1 MPSRT
6 ARLKDFTT
14 DAAPDA
20 DSLVEVLCE
29 DHVGTYLLPYM
40 CRSTQEGFRNDR
52 TGELI
57 QARVVGWRAPIRGP
71 RKRELPGR
79 LCVLIETDVA
89 EGSISS

>member
-40 CRSTQEGFRNDR
+40 CRSTQVGFRNDL

-57 QARVVGWRAPIRGP
+57 QARAVGWRAPFEGYARESYLEDSVSTKDARG
-71 RKRELPGR
+71 G
-79 LCVLIETDVA
+79 
-89 EGSISS
+89 